1 MGNKELHLT
10 TETKMTTFTNRTFG
24 VEFEGYGVPMSM
36 LVRKLR
42 NAGINAGETYYSNR
56 DTSYWRV
63 KPDGSLR
70 GDSPFE
76 IVSPIL
82 RGEAGLAEMKLV
94 LDTAL
99 AAGAKV
105 NITCGFHVHWGV
117 ADWDLPNFRNL
128 AARYVKFERA
138 IDSVMPKSRRQNNQY
153 YCQGWLR
160 GNAENKT
167 TTANMWKTWMNCTTI
182 RNMANKLGS
191 GRYHKLNLNAFWS
204 HKTVEFRQHSGTF
217 EYAKAEA
224 WVRLTGAMVEQAS
237 NRERLQNWTTGTEDN
252 QFALKT
258 MLKGMV
264 KSGFLPKAIAN
275 IWKTRQKHFEER
287 DRIEEQA

>member
-1 MGNKELHLT
+1 
-10 TETKMTTFTNRTFG
+10 MTTFTNRTFG
-24 VEFEGYGVPMSM
+24 VEFEGHGVRMST

-42 NAGINAGETYYSNR
+42 DAGINAGESYYSNR
-56 DTSYWRV
+56 DTSFWRV

-82 RGEAGLAEMKLV
+82 QGEAGLAEMKLV

-117 ADWDLPNFRNL
+117 GDWDLPNFRNL

-153 YCQGWLR
+153 YCQGWLN
-160 GNAENKT
+160 GDAENKT

-182 RNMANKLGS
+182 RKMANKLGS

-204 HKTVEFRQHSGTF
+204 HQTVEFRQHSGTF
-217 EYAKAEA
+217 EYEKAEA
-224 WVRLTGAMVEQAS
+224 WVRVTGAMVEQAT
-237 NRERLQNWTTGTEDN
+237 NRDRLQNWTTGTEDN
-252 QFALKT
+252 KFALNAL
-258 MLKGMV
+258 LKPMV
-264 KSGFLPKAIAN
+264 KNGLLPKTVAKFFA
-275 IWKTRQKHFEER
+275 TRQKHFEE
-287 DRIEEQA
+287 QA